1 MRPIILIIFLLLTT
15 ISWSQNAP
23 TLEECYE
30 LVYENYPIAK
40 QTEMLNSQQEF
51 EVSSINAERLPQIG
65 LSAQGTY
72 QSDIIEIPITE
83 KSSESLNKEQYK
95 AILTINQ
102 LIYGGGL
109 LDAKTE
115 VEIAKYNADRK
126 QVEVDLYQ
134 LKTRVNQLF
143 FSILLKQEKHQLL
156 LIKKTELNATWEE
169 VKSGVKYGT
178 LLPTADKP
186 IEVEL
191 LKIDQD
197 IESTLKDKA
206 SLISSLSSLIGL
218 HLDKNTVFKTPVV
231 FTSKSSD
238 IKRPELD
245 LFQLKKE
252 EIDASTLLLSKEN
265 APQLSGFVEGG
276 VGNPGL
282 NILDNSFQEFYTVG
296 LKLKWNVFDWNSNK
310 KERKAL
316 QINKDIVDNETE
328 VFNLN
333 TNIELNE
340 HESDINKLGELIE
353 TDSEIIALRKIVL
366 DATESQLR
374 NGVIT
379 TSAYITD
386 LTNLYEEENRFI
398 THTIQLELAKSNYN
412 ITKGN

>member
-1 MRPIILIIFLLLTT
+1 MKPKILILFLLITS
-15 ISWSQNAP
+15 IAWAQDAP

-30 LVYENYPIAK
+30 LVNENYPIAK
-40 QTEMLNSQQEF
+40 QTEMLNLQEEF
-51 EVSSINAERLPQIG
+51 DLASINAERLPQMG

-72 QSDIIEIPITE
+72 QSDVIEIPVTE
-83 KSSESLNKEQYK
+83 NSNESLNKEQYK
-95 AILTINQ
+95 AILSVNQ

-109 LDAKTE
+109 MDAKTE
-115 VEIAKYNADRK
+115 VKTAKYNKERK
-126 QVEVDLYQ
+126 KVTVDLYQ

-143 FSILLKQEKHQLL
+143 FSILLKQEKHELL

-197 IESTLKDKA
+197 IESTLKDKE
-206 SLISSLSSLIGL
+206 SLISSLSSLIGIV
-218 HLDKNTVFKTPVV
+218 LDENAVFRTPLTH
-231 FTSKSSD
+231 TSISSD

-245 LFQLKKE
+245 LFELEKE

-265 APQLSGFVEGG
+265 APTLSAFVDGG

-282 NILDNSFQEFYTVG
+282 NILDTSFQEFYTVG

-316 QINKDIVDNETE
+316 QINKDIIDNETE
-328 VFNLN
+328 VFKLN
-333 TNIELNE
+333 TNIELNQY
-340 HESDINKLGELIE
+340 ESDIEKLSELIV
-353 TDSEIIALRKIVL
+353 TDSDIITLRKVVL
-366 DATESQLR
+366 DAAESQLR

-379 TSAYITD
+379 TSEYVTE
-386 LTNLYEEENRFI
+386 LTNLYEEENRLI
-398 THTIQLELAKSNYN
+398 THKVQLELAKSNYN
-412 ITKGN
+412 ITQGN